1 MQYSDNNSFLGQL
14 LWLQMLKGKTT
25 GATKWIFSQACAAI
39 LYMTLQFKINEKEHN
54 LLSCLNPVLSCRLLD
69 PPGTSNLKAFYQL
82 SHVASLTFDQL
93 YY

>member
-14 LWLQMLKGKTT
+14 LWLQMLKGKKT

-54 LLSCLNPVLSCRLLD
+54 LLSCLNPVLSC
-69 PPGTSNLKAFYQL
+69 TSNLKAFYQL
-82 SHVASLTFDQL
+82 SHVASLTFGQL
-93 YY
+93 FY